1 MFMPETLL
9 KQKKLD
15 PPSMSGTEIAEAIS
29 QLAAEARP
37 YASFEY
43 YVQILG
49 AIRILAEALQARH

>member
-15 PPSMSGTEIAEAIS
+15 PPNMSDTEIAEAIY
-29 QLAAEARP
+29 QLAVEARP

-49 AIRILAEALQARH
+49 AIHILAQALTMGE